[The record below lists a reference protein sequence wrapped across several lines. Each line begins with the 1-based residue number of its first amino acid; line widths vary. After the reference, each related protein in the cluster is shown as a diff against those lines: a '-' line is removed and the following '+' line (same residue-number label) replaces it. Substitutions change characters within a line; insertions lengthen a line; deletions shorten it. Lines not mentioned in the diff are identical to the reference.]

1 LRIDWTGPVRLLD
14 PDAAFAVMFVVSEA
28 DTAATRTAGSP
39 GITDNEQARDAARA
53 IAGWQPLPV
62 KPTPVSSRRRARPA

>member
-1 LRIDWTGPVRLLD
+1 
-14 PDAAFAVMFVVSEA
+14 MFVVSEA